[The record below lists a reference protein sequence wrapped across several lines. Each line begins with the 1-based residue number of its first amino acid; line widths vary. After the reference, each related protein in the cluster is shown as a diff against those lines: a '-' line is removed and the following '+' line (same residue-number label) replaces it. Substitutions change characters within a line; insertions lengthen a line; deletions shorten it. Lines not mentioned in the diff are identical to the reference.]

1 MPPTKPDPFSHAF
14 LKQQHRSVRNGHS
27 EPLTLRIHRALS
39 WLHRAEM
46 AEDIDGRFIFLWIA
60 FNSAYAQEI
69 HPSEKSSEKATF
81 LAFLE
86 KLCALDRDQVID
98 RLLWKE
104 FSGSIRTLLDNPY
117 VNPQFWE
124 FQRGRLSESEWKSH
138 FVQAKRVAHAALA
151 GSNAPVLLSV
161 IFHHLYTLRN
171 QLMHGGATWNGG
183 VNRDQLRDCT
193 SLMAKLVPVVIALMM
208 DHPQFAMHGQRRAD
222 HHTAMRLSNGLQTKT
237 DTEHRNKPAQLG
249 DGIQT
254 NAGLCRRAG
263 AGGHDDGIGRAL
275 GHVVHAEA
283 VIAHDIGCRS
293 EPAQIVIKIVCK
305 TVVIIDQ

>member
-1 MPPTKPDPFSHAF
+1 MNASDPPANDPFSHAF

-98 RLLWKE
+98 RLLWME

-124 FQRGRLSESEWKSH
+124 FQRGRLSESEWKTH

-208 DHPQFAMHGQRRAD
+208 DHPQ
-222 HHTAMRLSNGLQTKT
+222 T
-237 DTEHRNKPAQLG
+237 DWG
-249 DGIQT
+249 
-254 NAGLCRRAG
+254 
-263 AGGHDDGIGRAL
+263 
-275 GHVVHAEA
+275 EA
-283 VIAHDIGCRS
+283 VY
-293 EPAQIVIKIVCK
+293 P
-305 TVVIIDQ
+305 VVDAERNGS